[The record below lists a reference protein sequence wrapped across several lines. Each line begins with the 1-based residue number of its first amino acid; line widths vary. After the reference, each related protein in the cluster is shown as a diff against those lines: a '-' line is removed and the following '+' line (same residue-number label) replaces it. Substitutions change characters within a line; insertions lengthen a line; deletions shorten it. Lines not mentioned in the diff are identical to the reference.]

1 MSTVLTASNA
11 GLLRNSSLVG
21 QCRDITLALTQEIL
35 ETTRL
40 GDLSKKYIPSLKSAT
55 GSASIFY
62 DPLDTS
68 VVGLIEA
75 ILNEDFTT
83 LDTLTIQYDTRTGK
97 EVELDCIFTN
107 TTIPVNFGEAVVVEV
122 QFQVSDAPTSVRF

>member
-11 GLLRNSSLVG
+11 GLLRNSNRVG
-21 QCRDITLALTQEIL
+21 QCRDLTLALTQDIL

-40 GDLSKKYIPSLKSAT
+40 GDLSKKFIPSLKSAT

-62 DPLDTS
+62 DPLDS
-68 VVGLIEA
+68 DVVNIIEA
-75 ILNEDFTT
+75 ILDEDFTT

-107 TTIPVNFGEAVVVEV
+107 TTIPVSFGEAVVVEV